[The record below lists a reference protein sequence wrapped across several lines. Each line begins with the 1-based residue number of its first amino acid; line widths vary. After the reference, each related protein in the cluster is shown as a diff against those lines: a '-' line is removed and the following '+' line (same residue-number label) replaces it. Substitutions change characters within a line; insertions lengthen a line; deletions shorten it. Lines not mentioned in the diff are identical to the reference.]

1 MVSNRRRL
9 ATKLS
14 LLSIDLTEA
23 TSQYLRAY
31 GEVPKDEQGTL
42 DQQIT
47 KMVYVLNELND
58 LLLLAAS

>member
-1 MVSNRRRL
+1 
-9 ATKLS
+9 
-14 LLSIDLTEA
+14 LTEA